1 MDLTFHTRHIASVV
15 AGPADTVASGGG
27 TLNSRNTVD
36 AHKLGRK
43 LSYLVSADLTDVPV
57 GTPFLV
63 KIGTSIDGGSSF
75 TDTLRDADGVE
86 IVFDVAQTF
95 AAGALD
101 SDGVMVATVP
111 IDGAKDP
118 TGAAI
123 DAYRLEFTNDD
134 VGDIVEVMAMAVIT
148 DLYDLP
154 AVQTAIDQAYEA
166 VRRPTI

>member
-1 MDLTFHTRHIASVV
+1 MDFTFHTRHIPSVV

-27 TLNSRNTVD
+27 TLNSRNTVEP
-36 AHKLGRK
+36 HKLGRK
-43 LSYLVSADLTDVPV
+43 LTYLVSADLTGVVV
-57 GTPFLV
+57 GTPLLV

-101 SDGVMVATVP
+101 SPGVMVATIN

-134 VGDIVEVMAMAVIT
+134 VGDVVEVMAMAVIS
-148 DLYDLP
+148 DLFDLP
-154 AVQTAIDQAYEA
+154 AVQTATDQAYEPLL
-166 VRRPTI
+166 RPTI

>member
-43 LSYLVSADLTDVPV
+43 LTYLVSADLTGVIEA
-57 GTPFLV
+57 TPFLV
-63 KIGTSIDGGSSF
+63 VIGTSIDGGSNF
-75 TDTLRDADGVE
+75 TDTLRDADGDE
-86 IVFDVAQTF
+86 IVFDVAETF

-101 SDGVMVATVP
+101 SDGVMVATIN

-123 DAYRLEFTNDD
+123 DAYRLEFQNDD
-134 VGDIVEVMAMAVIT
+134 AGDTVEVMAMAVIS
-148 DLYDLP
+148 DLFDLP
-154 AVQTAIDQAYEA
+154 AVQTAVDQAYGPLL
-166 VRRPTI
+166 RPTI